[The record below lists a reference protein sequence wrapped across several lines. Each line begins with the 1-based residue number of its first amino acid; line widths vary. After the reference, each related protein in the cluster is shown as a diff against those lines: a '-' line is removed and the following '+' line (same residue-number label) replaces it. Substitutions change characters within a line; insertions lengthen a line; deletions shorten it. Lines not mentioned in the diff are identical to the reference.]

1 MNQEFL
7 LKIQNMEKEK
17 EVLIQSHENFITE
30 TKIYHD
36 NLTKDLEQK
45 IQDIKQENLRELENA
60 YQQRVRMID
69 EEKKSK
75 EHYKSKVEDLK
86 QKLQSITSDHQ
97 DEMHSVIAKNSEQ
110 IVECNEENQSK
121 VCIIFQTNFSGCCT
135 NDNQKQKT
143 NLESERVCLP
153 KKYIV

>member
-1 MNQEFL
+1 
-7 LKIQNMEKEK
+7 
-17 EVLIQSHENFITE
+17 
-30 TKIYHD
+30 
-36 NLTKDLEQK
+36 
-45 IQDIKQENLRELENA
+45 
-60 YQQRVRMID
+60 MID

-86 QKLQSITSDHQ
+86 QKLQLITSDHQ

-143 NLESERVCLP
+143 NLLSEMVCLP
-153 KKYIV
+153 KKYID

>member
-1 MNQEFL
+1 MNQEFS

-17 EVLIQSHENFITE
+17 EVLIQSHENFISE

-45 IQDIKQENLRELENA
+45 IQDIKEENLRELENA

-86 QKLQSITSDHQ
+86 QKLQSITSEHQ

-110 IVECNEENQSK
+110 ILDYKEENQSK
-121 VCIIFQTNFSGCCT
+121 VCIIFRHFFL
-135 NDNQKQKT
+135 KQRWLYSS
-143 NLESERVCLP
+143 N
-153 KKYIV
+153 